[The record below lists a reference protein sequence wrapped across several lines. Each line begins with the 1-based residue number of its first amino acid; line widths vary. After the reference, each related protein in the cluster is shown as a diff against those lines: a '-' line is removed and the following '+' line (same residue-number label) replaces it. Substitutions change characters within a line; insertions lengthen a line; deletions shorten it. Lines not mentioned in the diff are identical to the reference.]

1 MPFLGIRM
9 AELRRTEMVKRKKK
23 AYKKMERWTI
33 GSIIATAAIGIMQII
48 LDVIKIIIS
57 LLFPP

>member
-1 MPFLGIRM
+1 M